1 MNKKW
6 VTAAC
11 VFLIASAAF
20 AGDVAQFVNLGFSE
34 DADTF
39 MFGQYGILDE
49 SSRPYAE
56 IYLVDVPAND
66 FVRNGVHRRVF
77 ETPVSLGHDGSA
89 ALHRL
94 VREQAALL
102 DDYGVDHLDQGRMI
116 YVLID
121 GATPDPS
128 LSFRDFQ
135 RDIRYDVVLVQDS
148 RGSGTDVSAAFHIDL
163 RVDQGDG
170 RVQTLRIGLP
180 EFYREGV
187 QSYLIRQILLTPDES
202 GIVFV
207 VEMRRPTENGRG
219 VRYMVETASLD

>member
-11 VFLIASAAF
+11 VFLVASVTF

-34 DADTF
+34 DADIF

-49 SSRPYAE
+49 SAHPYAE
-56 IYLVDVPAND
+56 FYLVDIPSND

-94 VREQAALL
+94 VREQAALISSHE
-102 DDYGVDHLDQGRMI
+102 VDHLDQGRMI

-121 GATPDPS
+121 GATPAPN

-135 RDIRYDVVLVQDS
+135 RDVRYDVELRQNA
-148 RGSGTDVSAAFHIDL
+148 RGRGTDVSAAFHIEL
-163 RVDQGDG
+163 RVDYGDG
-170 RVQTLRIGLP
+170 RVQTRRIGLP
-180 EFYREGV
+180 ELYREGV
-187 QSYLIRQILLTPDES
+187 GSYLIRQILLTPDES

-207 VEMRRPTENGRG
+207 VEMRRPTENGRA
-219 VRYMVETASLD
+219 VRYMVETASLK

>member
-6 VTAAC
+6 VTTAC
-11 VFLIASAAF
+11 VLLIASAAF

-34 DADTF
+34 DSDIF
-39 MFGQYGILDE
+39 VFGQYGILDE

-77 ETPVSLGHDGSA
+77 ETPVSLGHDGGA

-94 VREQAALL
+94 VREQATLI
-102 DDYGVDHLDQGRMI
+102 GEHRVDHVDQGRLV

-121 GATPDPS
+121 GATPAPS
-128 LSFRDFQ
+128 LTFRDFQ
-135 RDIRYDVVLVQDS
+135 RDVRYDIELRQNA
-148 RGSGTDVSAAFHIDL
+148 RGSGTDVSAAFHIEL
-163 RVDQGDG
+163 RVDYGDG
-170 RVQTLRIGLP
+170 RVQTRRIGLP
-180 EFYREGV
+180 EFYRSGV
-187 QSYLIRQILLTPDES
+187 GSYLIRQILLTPDES

-207 VEMRRPTENGRG
+207 VEMRLPTENGRA
-219 VRYMVETASLD
+219 VRYMVETASLE

>member
-6 VTAAC
+6 VTTAC

-34 DADTF
+34 DSDIF

-56 IYLVDVPAND
+56 IYLVDVPGND
-66 FVRNGVHRRVF
+66 FLRNGVHRRVF

-94 VREQAALL
+94 VREQAALIG
-102 DDYGVDHLDQGRMI
+102 DHRVDHLNQGRLV

-121 GATPDPS
+121 GATPASS

-135 RDIRYDVVLVQDS
+135 RDVRYDIELRQNA
-148 RGSGTDVSAAFHIDL
+148 RGSGTDVSAAFHIEL
-163 RVDQGDG
+163 RVDHGDG
-170 RVQTLRIGLP
+170 RVKTRRIGLP
-180 EFYREGV
+180 GFYREGV
-187 QSYLIRQILLTPDES
+187 ESYLIRQVLLSPDES

-207 VEMRRPTENGRG
+207 VEMRRPTENGRA